1 VTFASLLNPAHPA
14 VAAVRGTFARHWTK
28 PKSGAGGDGLGGGG
42 AKGYGEIM
50 GPPAPLKLSQLDSP
64 MVKLVRTAMCE
75 TLSDEDAKGA
85 MQVFLAPN
93 PAALEHQLSLA
104 LGDVQF
110 QTGEDGYRTFTLKAR
125 KTVSQEY
132 EKYFTNSI
140 VLVAQ
145 PRNGGHVTLMEELGF
160 VLLGTATSIYI
171 RGHNSRHFLNI
182 EAYGSNK
189 AAKLYVSGKIA
200 GIPPTVWCL
209 ATGKVHTS

>member
-1 VTFASLLNPAHPA
+1 MTFALLLNPAHPA

-93 PAALEHQLSLA
+93 LAALEHQLSLA

-110 QTGEDGYRTFTLKAR
+110 QTGKDGYRTFTLKAR

-132 EKYFTNSI
+132 KKYFTNSI
-140 VLVAQ
+140 VLVVQ
-145 PRNGGHVTLMEELGF
+145 PRNGGHVRIGLCPAWDCYQYLHSWAQLEALPQH
-160 VLLGTATSIYI
+160 
-171 RGHNSRHFLNI
+171 RGVRIIQSC
-182 EAYGSNK
+182 K
-189 AAKLYVSGKIA
+189 ALCVRQDR
-200 GIPPTVWCL
+200 WDL
-209 ATGKVHTS
+209 AHRMVPGYR